1 MKFQVLK
8 SCVINGAPKKA
19 GDVVDIASDAD
30 VRALMGIG
38 RIAPY
43 DEPLIEDR
51 SIGLS
56 EETKPK
62 KRGRP
67 KKVID

>member
-1 MKFQVLK
+1 MKFKVLK
-8 SCVINGAPKKA
+8 SCVINGTPKKV

-38 RIAPY
+38 RIAPHH
-43 DEPLIEDR
+43 EPVVQDR
-51 SIGLS
+51 AIGLS
-56 EETKPK
+56 EETQPK

-67 KKVID
+67 KKAID